1 MTIKELSQYYM
12 LNREIRDLEEKI
24 RMLEA
29 RATSATQDISG
40 MPYSGE
46 RSDKTAIGGIISD
59 TRDLLLTRK
68 IQADFEYNRLER
80 YISSVSDSR
89 IRLILTHRFV
99 DLWSWTKIA
108 MSIGGGNTESSVKKA
123 VYRFL
128 EKNP

>member
-29 RATSATQDISG
+29 RATSITQDISG
-40 MPYSGE
+40 MPYSGG

>member
-12 LNREIRDLEEKI
+12 LNREIRDLEKKI
-24 RMLEA
+24 RILEA